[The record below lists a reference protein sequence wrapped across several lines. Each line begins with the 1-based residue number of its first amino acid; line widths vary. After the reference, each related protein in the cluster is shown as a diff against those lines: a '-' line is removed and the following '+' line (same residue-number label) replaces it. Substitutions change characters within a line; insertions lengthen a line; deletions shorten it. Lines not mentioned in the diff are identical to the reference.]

1 MHFISFLCIV
11 FSSLRINHV
20 MYVISLNN
28 SPDTSS
34 YSTVSQIYATSFSA
48 ISSQSIGIL
57 FFSKL
62 KTKQKIWDRSKGDGV
77 KNKCSEL
84 CLFFILKKMLLKFTA
99 LDRGSWCY
107 LLFQNKGCVG
117 CRTSSRYAMKV
128 MQTVNLHYL
137 PCTYSC
143 AHKNSQ
149 PFLFGID
156 FFKGKLWTQTQQE
169 PSHTWKISNMIAVSG
184 CQQTVNT
191 GIGIIKHD
199 HCTEML

>member
-28 SPDTSS
+28 
-34 YSTVSQIYATSFSA
+34 TVLTHRPTQLCLKFTPPLFSA

-62 KTKQKIWDRSKGDGV
+62 KTKQKIWDRSKGDGF

-117 CRTSSRYAMKV
+117 CRTSSRYAMT
-128 MQTVNLHYL
+128 QTVNLYYL
-137 PCTYSC
+137 PRTYSC

-149 PFLFGID
+149 LFRFGID

-169 PSHTWKISNMIAVSG
+169 PSHTWKISNMIVISG

-199 HCTEML
+199 HCTKML

>member
-28 SPDTSS
+28 
-34 YSTVSQIYATSFSA
+34 TVLTHCPTQLCLKFTPPLFSA

-84 CLFFILKKMLLKFTA
+84 GLFFILKKMLLKFTA

-107 LLFQNKGCVG
+107 LLFQNKGCVD
-117 CRTSSRYAMKV
+117 CRADTWWHRLWICIVIYLILILVHTKIPNSFSLALISSKENYELKHNK
-128 MQTVNLHYL
+128 NLH
-137 PCTYSC
+137 T
-143 AHKNSQ
+143 HGKSQ
-149 PFLFGID
+149 IWSWFLGAN
-156 FFKGKLWTQTQQE
+156 KLSTL
-169 PSHTWKISNMIAVSG
+169 VS
-184 CQQTVNT
+184 
-191 GIGIIKHD
+191 
-199 HCTEML
+199 E